1 MTREFD
7 LSKKIESAE
16 LIVSSQGEE
25 ILKEFI
31 NIVKDEID
39 DAQEDYGNLDWIS
52 KEQALNIIKKRAG
65 NKFR

>member
-65 NKFR
+65 NKFQ